1 MRIAIPLVPAI
12 AAAPVLTALL
22 QKLIAGSRAVPPAS
36 IMFECTSKTS
46 GREKGSAVESEV
58 RIDRWHGRQMARI
71 STNGRP
77 ATPEEIEKV
86 RKATTTIA
94 GYRRIAD
101 YLVAGARRSDEA
113 SGQIVYHLD
122 RLPKDMIN
130 MGGDRSDRF
139 LGDLS
144 VDISGARAFIVRTNF
159 YAPAFF
165 SILFVAKVDRFDA
178 VSDYRNGAD
187 GSPALDR
194 QVQTIAG
201 AQFGKAGETRTE
213 SPHSPLRRSQPCP
226 VLARNRPCNATV
238 TCMLQLRSL

>member
-1 MRIAIPLVPAI
+1 MRIAISPVSDI
-12 AAAPVLTALL
+12 AAPPMLTALL

-46 GREKGSAVESEV
+46 GREKSSAVESKV
-58 RIDRWHGRQMARI
+58 RIDRWDGRQMARI

-77 ATPEEIEKV
+77 ATPAEIEKV

-94 GYRRIAD
+94 GYHRITD

-122 RLPKDMIN
+122 RLSKAMIN
-130 MGGDRSDRF
+130 MRGDRSDRF
-139 LGDLS
+139 VGDLT
-144 VDISGARAFIVRTNF
+144 VDTSGAQPFIVRTHF
-159 YAPAFF
+159 YAPAPF

-178 VSDYRNGAD
+178 VSDDRNGA
-187 GSPALDR
+187 GGRPVLDR

-213 SPHSPLRRSQPCP
+213 STCSPLRRSQPCP
-226 VLARNRPCNATV
+226 GLARNRPCNATV